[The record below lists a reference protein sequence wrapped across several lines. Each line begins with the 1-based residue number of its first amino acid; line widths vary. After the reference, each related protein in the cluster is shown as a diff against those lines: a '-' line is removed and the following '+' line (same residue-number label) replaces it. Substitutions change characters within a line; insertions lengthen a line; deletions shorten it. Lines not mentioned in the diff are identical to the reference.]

1 MHSRFETAV
10 CILFTIVPASLSAL
24 LFIAPHKVHMENI
37 DMVLSYFLLLCLG
50 RVHTWPA
57 CVSLLRFL
65 IIANVLL

>member
-50 RVHTWPA
+50 RVHT
-57 CVSLLRFL
+57 
-65 IIANVLL
+65 